1 MSAPARPF
9 NVPDSPL
16 PLTWRQTMGAYFA
29 LTKPRIIELLLVTTF
44 PAMVVAADGIP
55 NLWLALATLI
65 GGSLAAGGANT
76 INCYIDRD
84 IDAIMRRTHSRPIP
98 AGLIKPMNALIFGIL
113 LSVTA
118 FTFLTI
124 TVNLLTAFLAVSAIL
139 FYVFIY
145 TIWLKRSTVE
155 NIVIGGAAG
164 AIPPLCGWAA
174 VTNSLDAAPLL
185 MFAIVFL
192 WTPPHFWA
200 LAISYTSDYEAA
212 GVPML
217 PVTRGA
223 IEARKRSLVYAV
235 VTVGI
240 SLALYLTGDVGLVY
254 LASAAVFGALFI
266 WLAVAQI
273 KQATVKA
280 AMTLFKYSTSYL
292 ALIFVAMVVDRL
304 LPL

>member
-1 MSAPARPF
+1 MTAPARTLALHDQAP
-9 NVPDSPL
+9 SL
-16 PLTWRQTMGAYFA
+16 SWRQTAGAYLA

-55 NLWLALATLI
+55 NLWLALATLV
-65 GGSLAAGGANT
+65 GGALAAGGANT

-98 AGLIKPMNALIFGIL
+98 AGLIKPANALVFGIA
-113 LSVTA
+113 LSLTA
-118 FTFLTI
+118 FVFLTL
-124 TVNLLTAFLAVSAIL
+124 TVNLLTACLAVSAIL

-164 AIPPLCGWAA
+164 AVPPLCGWAA

-200 LAISYTSDYEAA
+200 LAITYTSDYAAA

-223 IEARKRSLVYAV
+223 REARRRSLVYAA
-235 VTVGI
+235 VTVAI
-240 SLALYLTGDVGLVY
+240 SLALYLTGDVGLIY
-254 LASAAVFGALFI
+254 LAAAAVFGAAFV
-266 WLAVAQI
+266 WLAVQQI
-273 KQATVKA
+273 KLATVKA

-304 LPL
+304 IPL